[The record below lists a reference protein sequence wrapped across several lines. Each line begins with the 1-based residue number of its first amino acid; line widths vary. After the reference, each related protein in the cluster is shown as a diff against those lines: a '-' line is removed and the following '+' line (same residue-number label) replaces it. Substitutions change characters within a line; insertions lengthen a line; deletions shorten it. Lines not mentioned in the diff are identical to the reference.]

1 MEKVMNYLLFP
12 LVWRHYYLKNDIGD
26 KGNQVKRLV
35 LSPIKL
41 GHDHKQVGPREHGA
55 VKSFVQVK
63 LSEDYVVS
71 HHSAIFLCAL
81 RTEFSMSMG
90 WYLIPRRIN
99 VSSRAPTTKTA
110 SWCSAMQKIKHKF
123 TFQTQKFH
131 SPEIPTSITAYSL
144 SPSEEAKISC
154 PGICLHCVA
163 PSDKP

>member
-1 MEKVMNYLLFP
+1 MFKTRFGSQGVILKEINEKILLALRPPPPLMAKVMNYLLFP
-12 LVWRHYYLKNDIGD
+12 LVWCDCYLKNDIGD

-41 GHDHKQVGPREHGA
+41 CHDHKQVGPREHGA

-63 LSEDYVVS
+63 LSEDYIVS

-110 SWCSAMQKIKHKF
+110 SWCSAMQKGQTYRVVFF
-123 TFQTQKFH
+123 TV
-131 SPEIPTSITAYSL
+131 PP
-144 SPSEEAKISC
+144 
-154 PGICLHCVA
+154 
-163 PSDKP
+163 